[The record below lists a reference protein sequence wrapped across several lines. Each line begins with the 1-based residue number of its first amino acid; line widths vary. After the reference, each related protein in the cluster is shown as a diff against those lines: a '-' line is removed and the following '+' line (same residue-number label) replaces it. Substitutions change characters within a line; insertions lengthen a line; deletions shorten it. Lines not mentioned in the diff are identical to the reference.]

1 MKILNISSQIS
12 LFCLISVARGYLV
25 FETTCSKPPSGVNFV
40 SSPNFRGT
48 LDILWSSLFTIFA
61 CTWTLQHPNVPEQ
74 RHGYRHNFNG
84 MNQTSGWKENVAWKL
99 KHFLRAT
106 NAFILTIIAP
116 EIIIGVAYNV
126 RLQAREDHPIFLRL
140 ASQDRVR
147 WSLTHTYY
155 ANMGGF
161 VIEKDE
167 GGENGGE
174 YNLHHLSGRDLIKL
188 RERNQVARL
197 PDITEEELM
206 DRAKDDPFIRT
217 ISVAQIIWST
227 IQILTRAVRKLSICP
242 LELAVLAFA
251 ACAIIIYGLYWDK
264 PKSIGVSTTIS
275 LQHQDYHTWATNEPK
290 QEDDDDTIISMVLPV
305 GKRPFGAPINVADG
319 RASSDSKKF
328 AIPTAA
334 AMLAAMILFGA
345 IHIGAWNFTFPSTF
359 ELYLWRCASTYSVMH
374 ASIALLAAVFIC
386 NAQDGDKHKFP
397 NIIPSWC
404 GGFLFLIVLLLYT
417 ASRLI
422 ILVEIFRTL
431 CFLPPDA
438 FVSTWASNLPHT
450 A

>member
-1 MKILNISSQIS
+1 MKMLSISSQLS
-12 LFCLISVARGYLV
+12 LFCLIAVARAYSI

-40 SSPNFRGT
+40 YSPDFRGT
-48 LDILWSSLFTIFA
+48 LDILWSSLFTIFT

-74 RHGYRHNFNG
+74 RHGYRHDCNG
-84 MNQTSGWKENVAWKL
+84 ISQISRWKENVAWRL
-99 KHFLRAT
+99 GHFLRAA
-106 NAFILTIIAP
+106 NAFILTILAP

-140 ASQDRVR
+140 ADQDRVR

-161 VIEKDE
+161 VIMKEE
-167 GGENGGE
+167 GGEHVSE

-188 RERNQVARL
+188 REMNRVVRL
-197 PDITEEELM
+197 PDITEEELI
-206 DRAKDDPFIRT
+206 DRAKDDPFMRT
-217 ISVAQIIWST
+217 ISVAQILWSI
-227 IQILTRAVRKLSICP
+227 IQIFIRAARKLTICP

-251 ACAIIIYGLYWDK
+251 ACAVIIYGLYWDK
-264 PKSIGVSTTIS
+264 PKSIGASTTIS
-275 LQHQDYHTWATNEPK
+275 LQHQDYHTWAAYELG
-290 QEDDDDTIISMVLPV
+290 QDGDDTIINLVLPV
-305 GKRPFGAPINVADG
+305 GKSPFGAPIHVADG

-334 AMLAAMILFGA
+334 AMLAAMVLFGA
-345 IHIGAWNFTFPSTF
+345 IHIGAWNFAFPSTF
-359 ELYLWRCASTYSVMH
+359 ELYMWRCASIYSVTH
-374 ASIALLAAVFIC
+374 AFIALLAAVFIC
-386 NAQDGDKHKFP
+386 NAQNDDKHKSP
-397 NIIPSWC
+397 NIIRSLF
-404 GGFLFLIVLLLYT
+404 GISLFLIVLLLYT
-417 ASRLI
+417 VSRLI

>member
-1 MKILNISSQIS
+1 MKMLEISSQFS
-12 LFCLISVARGYLV
+12 LFCLITVASAYSV
-25 FETTCSKPPSGVNFV
+25 FDTTCSKPPVGVNYV
-40 SSPNFRGT
+40 SSPKIRGT

-74 RHGYRHNFNG
+74 RHGYRHNFNDIT
-84 MNQTSGWKENVAWKL
+84 QVSGWRGNIRWKL
-99 KHFLRAT
+99 KHLLRAA
-106 NAFILTIIAP
+106 NAFILTILAP

-126 RLQAREDHPIFLRL
+126 RIQAREDHPILLRL
-140 ASQDRVR
+140 ADQDGVR

-161 VIEKDE
+161 VLVKEE
-167 GGENGGE
+167 RGENVKG
-174 YNLHHLSGRDLIKL
+174 YNLHHLSGRALIKL
-188 RERNQVARL
+188 REANQIARL
-197 PDITEEELM
+197 PDITEEELV
-206 DRAKDDPFIRT
+206 DRAKDDAFIRT
-217 ISVAQIIWST
+217 ISVARIIWST
-227 IQILTRAVRKLSICP
+227 IQILVRAVKKLSICP

-251 ACAIIIYGLYWDK
+251 TCAIIIYGLYWDK

-275 LQHQDYHTWATNEPK
+275 LQHQDYHTWATNELEK
-290 QEDDDDTIISMVLPV
+290 DDDVIINMVLPM
-305 GKRPFGAPINVADG
+305 GNRPFGAPLHDADG
-319 RASSDSKKF
+319 RTSSDSKKF

-374 ASIALLAAVFIC
+374 ATIALLAAFFIC
-386 NAQDGDKHKFP
+386 NAKDGGKHFS
-397 NIIPSWC
+397 NVLPSWC
-404 GGFLFLIVLLLYT
+404 GVLLFLIVLLLYT

-422 ILVEIFRTL
+422 ILVEVFRTL

-438 FVSTWASNLPHT
+438 FVST
-450 A
+450 

>member
-1 MKILNISSQIS
+1 MLKISSQFS
-12 LFCLISVARGYLV
+12 LFYLFAVVRAYSV
-25 FETTCSKPPSGVNFV
+25 FETTCSKPPIGVNYV

-74 RHGYRHNFNG
+74 RHGYRH
-84 MNQTSGWKENVAWKL
+84 SGSGISQISNWKENIRWKL

-106 NAFILTIIAP
+106 NAFLLTTLAP

-126 RLQAREDHPIFLRL
+126 RLQAREDHPILLRL
-140 ASQDRVR
+140 AHQDHIR

-161 VIEKDE
+161 VLVKEE
-167 GGENGGE
+167 REENVNG

-188 RERNQVARL
+188 REANRIARL
-197 PDITEEELM
+197 PDISEEELI
-206 DRAKDDPFIRT
+206 DRAKDDPFVRT
-217 ISVAQIIWST
+217 ISVAQIIWSI
-227 IQILTRAVRKLSICP
+227 IQILVRAAKKLPICP

-264 PKSIGVSTTIS
+264 PKSIGASATIS
-275 LQHQDYHTWATNEPK
+275 LQHQDYRTWITNEYD
-290 QEDDDDTIISMVLPV
+290 EVDDDAIINMVLPV
-305 GKRPFGAPINVADG
+305 GKRPFGAPLHDADG
-319 RASSDSKKF
+319 RTSSDSKKF

-334 AMLAAMILFGA
+334 AMLAAMILFGS

-359 ELYLWRCASTYSVMH
+359 ELYLWRCA
-374 ASIALLAAVFIC
+374 I
-386 NAQDGDKHKFP
+386 
-397 NIIPSWC
+397 
-404 GGFLFLIVLLLYT
+404 LLLYT

-422 ILVEIFRTL
+422 ILVEVFRTL

-450 A
+450 G

>member
-1 MKILNISSQIS
+1 MKILSISSQFS
-12 LFCLISVARGYLV
+12 LFYFITVARAYLV

-48 LDILWSSLFTIFA
+48 LEILWSSLFTIFA

-74 RHGYRHNFNG
+74 RHGYRHNYNG
-84 MNQTSGWKENVAWKL
+84 ISQISGWKEKIAWKL
-99 KHFLRAT
+99 KHFLRAA
-106 NAFILTIIAP
+106 NAFILTILAP
-116 EIIIGVAYNV
+116 EIIVGVAYNV
-126 RLQAREDHPIFLRL
+126 RLQAREDHPIFLQL
-140 ASQDRVR
+140 ADQDGVR

-161 VIEKDE
+161 VIVKEEKE
-167 GGENGGE
+167 GNAGE

-188 RERNQVARL
+188 RERNRVASL
-197 PDITEEELM
+197 PDITEEELI
-206 DRAKDDPFIRT
+206 DRAKDGPFIKT
-217 ISVAQIIWST
+217 ISIAQIIWST
-227 IQILTRAVRKLSICP
+227 IQILVRAVRKLSICP

-251 ACAIIIYGLYWDK
+251 ACAIIIYALYWDK

-275 LQHQDYHTWATNEPK
+275 LQHQDYHKWFTHELG
-290 QEDDDDTIISMVLPV
+290 QEDDDAIINLVLPMS
-305 GKRPFGAPINVADG
+305 KSPFGAPMHVADG
-319 RASSDSKKF
+319 RASSDYKKF
-328 AIPTAA
+328 AMPTAA
-334 AMLAAMILFGA
+334 AMLAAMVLFGA
-345 IHIGAWNFTFPSTF
+345 IHIGAWNFPFPSTF

-386 NAQDGDKHKFP
+386 TAQDGSKHNFLR
-397 NIIPSWC
+397 IVPSRC
-404 GGFLFLIVLLLYT
+404 GTFLFLIVLLLYT

-431 CFLPPDA
+431 CFLPLDA
-438 FVSTWASNLPHT
+438 FISTWASNLPHT

>member
-1 MKILNISSQIS
+1 MLNSSS
-12 LFCLISVARGYLV
+12 HFALFCLIQLAGAYSV
-25 FETTCSKPPSGVNFV
+25 FETTCSKPPNGVNYV

-74 RHGYRHNFNG
+74 CHGYRHNHNNV
-84 MNQTSGWKENVAWKL
+84 NQVSRWKESVRWKL
-99 KHFLRAT
+99 KHFLKAA
-106 NAFILTIIAP
+106 NAFILTILAP
-116 EIIIGVAYNV
+116 EIIIGVAYNI
-126 RLQAREDHPIFLRL
+126 RLQAHEDHPILLRL
-140 ASQDRVR
+140 ADQDRVR

-161 VIEKDE
+161 VLVKEE
-167 GGENGGE
+167 RGENVDE
-174 YNLHHLSGRDLIKL
+174 YNLHHLSGRNLIKL
-188 RERNQVARL
+188 RETNRILRL
-197 PDITEEELM
+197 PDITEEELI

-217 ISVAQIIWST
+217 ISVAQITWST
-227 IQILTRAVRKLSICP
+227 IQILVRAVKKLSICP

-275 LQHQDYHTWATNEPK
+275 LQHQDYHAWAASELG
-290 QEDDDDTIISMVLPV
+290 QDDDSIINLVLPV
-305 GKRPFGAPINVADG
+305 GKTSFGAPMHAADG

-334 AMLAAMILFGA
+334 AMLSAMILFGG
-345 IHIGAWNFTFPSTF
+345 IHIGAWNFTFPSTL

-374 ASIALLAAVFIC
+374 ASIALLAAVFIF
-386 NAQDGDKHKFP
+386 NAQDGGKHRFP
-397 NIIPSWC
+397 NAIPCWWIV
-404 GGFLFLIVLLLYT
+404 FLFLIVLLLYT
-417 ASRLI
+417 ASRLV

-450 A
+450 G

>member
-1 MKILNISSQIS
+1 MRKISSQFS
-12 LFCLISVARGYLV
+12 LFYLIAVARAYSV
-25 FETTCSKPPSGVNFV
+25 FETTCSKPPIGVNYV

-74 RHGYRHNFNG
+74 RHGYRHDLNDNT
-84 MNQTSGWKENVAWKL
+84 QVSGWKASIRWKL
-99 KHFLRAT
+99 KHLLSAS
-106 NAFILTIIAP
+106 NAFILTILAP

-126 RLQAREDHPIFLRL
+126 RLQARKDHPRLLRL
-140 ASQDRVR
+140 ADQDHIR

-161 VIEKDE
+161 VILKEESREKVS
-167 GGENGGE
+167 G
-174 YNLHHLSGRDLIKL
+174 YNLHHLTGKDLIKL
-188 RERNQVARL
+188 RETNRVARL
-197 PDITEEELM
+197 PDITEEELI

-217 ISVAQIIWST
+217 ISVARIIWST
-227 IQILTRAVRKLSICP
+227 VQILVRAVKKLSICP

-275 LQHQDYHTWATNEPK
+275 LQHQDYHTWIANELE
-290 QEDDDDTIISMVLPV
+290 EDGDSIINLVLPV
-305 GKRPFGAPINVADG
+305 GKRPFGAPLHAADG

-374 ASIALLAAVFIC
+374 ATIALLAAVFIC
-386 NAQDGDKHKFP
+386 NAEDGGKHFP
-397 NIIPSWC
+397 NILPGWC
-404 GGFLFLIVLLLYT
+404 GVLLFLIVLLLYT

-431 CFLPPDA
+431 CFLPPYA
-438 FVSTWASNLPHT
+438 FVST
-450 A
+450 